1 MKNFS
6 RLVYYLFAWHW
17 PTQPMPGWRLGYWLR
32 RKLVRRIFSHC
43 GDDVII
49 KRRAYFGSGMHVKLG
64 HRSQLGHG
72 CRIDHDVE
80 IGDDVMMGP
89 DVVVMSNSH
98 EVSRLDL
105 PMIAQGAAPRR
116 PVRIGN
122 DVWIGTR
129 AIILPGVHIDDGA
142 IIAAGSVVTRSV
154 PKYAVVAGVPARVVK
169 FRNAQ
174 QDDEHG
180 PRPTCQ

>member
-1 MKNFS
+1 MKNLS
-6 RLVYYLFAWHW
+6 N
-17 PTQPMPGWRLGYWLR
+17 M
-32 RKLVRRIFSHC
+32 
-43 GDDVII
+43 II
-49 KRRAYFGSGMHVKLG
+49 KRRAYFGSGTHVKLG
-64 HRSQLGHG
+64 HGSQLGHG

-105 PMIAQGAAPRR
+105 PMIAQGAAPCR

-154 PKYAVVAGVPARVVK
+154 PQYAVVAGVPARVVK
-169 FRNAQ
+169 FRNGQ